1 MIPTL
6 FVIDST
12 ARERAVDPFCFVSST
27 PFGLLFGLRK
37 THQQPAPLEICMR
50 WKL

>member
-12 ARERAVDPFCFVSST
+12 ARERAVDPFCFVSSA
-27 PFGLLFGLRK
+27 PFE
-37 THQQPAPLEICMR
+37 APS
-50 WKL
+50 